1 MSRRVWKAVKTKVG
15 KTSVVKTKRRREE
28 KRRGKEVK
36 IKEEGGK
43 KEKSKKEKNNG
54 DVWDKEEKAAKLE
67 EEVKKLVSTR
77 FYKWIYI
84 FRKKASKRMLMRK
97 IWDYVID
104 IKKEFVPRKEKVYPL
119 SRKEREEVYKFI
131 NEQLRKWYIELLKSS

>member
-15 KTSVVKTKRRREE
+15 KTRIVKTKRRREK
-28 KRRGKEVK
+28 KRREKEVRREE

-54 DVWDKEEKAAKLE
+54 GTWNKEEKAAKLE

-77 FYKWIYI
+77 FHKWIYI

-97 IWDYVID
+97 IWDSVID

-119 SRKEREEVYKFI
+119 SREEREEVYKFI
-131 NEQLRKWYIELLKSS
+131 NE